1 MASRPETDPSA
12 IVLYGLQTCSHCKAV
27 RALLHKREVVFRTV
41 FVDMLVGDERS
52 DTLRRLRGI
61 NPSVS
66 FPTLVI
72 GEKTI
77 VGFKEKE
84 IEAALELH
92 IVQR

>member
-1 MASRPETDPSA
+1 MTTRPETQPPA

-27 RALLHKREVVFRTV
+27 RALLQGRDVVFRTI

-52 DTLRRLRGI
+52 DTLRRLKGI

-72 GEKTI
+72 GEKII

-84 IEAALELH
+84 IEAALDAHLT
-92 IVQR
+92 QR